1 MSRSGFTLVEI
12 LVALVVLEVGLLGVV
27 GTLWLAERTLTGA
40 EILERGVGVMEGV
53 YDSLSSEAAPSDGWR
68 PSPPGQVRWRVSGS
82 DAHLALL
89 DGRGDTLVQVEARLI
104 RAMGTRP

>member
-27 GTLWLAERTLTGA
+27 GTLWLAARTLTRA

-53 YDSLSSEAAPSDGWR
+53 YDSLSSETAPSDGWR
-68 PSPPGQVRWRVSGS
+68 PSPPGQVRWSVSGR

-89 DGRGDTLVQVEARLI
+89 DGRGDTLVKVEARLT
-104 RAMGTRP
+104 RATGMRP